1 MTTRERWIVYPLLF
15 LTLGIGIR
23 DKVAPPNPRF
33 MRPGVNAMNVRC
45 LNLEC
50 QDLTVTG
57 PNGEKR
63 VRVGNTPNQAG
74 QIEIY
79 GSDHTM
85 VMVAGA
91 DNTGRSGRVQTL
103 AADATAQVSLHS
115 TDRGGQV
122 ATFDRDDKTRVVL
135 GYDAMGPGTFL
146 IAPEAKGVTRYTCR
160 WLPVRTAPGGDQSTG
175 AASPDSKPAEAQ
187 PAQSDSSDS
196 TSEAERGKE

>member
-1 MTTRERWIVYPLLF
+1 MTNRERWIVYPLLF

-23 DKVAPPNPRF
+23 DKVAPPSPRF
-33 MRPGVNAMNVRC
+33 MRPGVNALNVRC
-45 LNLEC
+45 LHLEC

-57 PNGEKR
+57 PNGETR

-135 GYDAMGPGTFL
+135 GYDGMGPGTFL
-146 IAPEAKGVTRYTCR
+146 IAPEENGVTRYTSR
-160 WLPVRTAPGGDQSTG
+160 WFPIRAATGVDQSAG
-175 AASPDSKPAEAQ
+175 AESPDSPATT
-187 PAQSDSSDS
+187 P
-196 TSEAERGKE
+196 EAEPTKE